1 MPLSGNERFVIM
13 TRHRTKQERKAEEK
27 LQRQKEKR
35 IVPVG
40 VCNDLIQGITKVVQ
54 SPGGTVKRMKS
65 RTKKFSVLHKIRKHG
80 KDAAL

>member
-1 MPLSGNERFVIM
+1 M
-13 TRHRTKQERKAEEK
+13 TRYRTKSERKAEEK